1 MRISDWSSD
10 VCSSDLVAPAAA
22 VEQRFE
28 IAGQLAGGVLRRAH
42 HLVDMEVL
50 LEEISQGRV
59 SAGIDVLERAAQLAP
74 HRLAAQRRAALAHAF
89 GGLAQVVP
97 LPARQRGR
105 SEEHT
110 TELQS
115 LMPHTYAVLC

>member
-1 MRISDWSSD
+1 MLEAR
-10 VCSSDLVAPAAA
+10 VAPAAA

-59 SAGIDVLERAAQLAP
+59 SAGIDVLERSAQLP
-74 HRLAAQRRAALAHAF
+74 PNPLAAQRRAALAHAF
-89 GGLAQVVP
+89 GRRRADATRAGHECVRTCRDSCVP
-97 LPARQRGR
+97 
-105 SEEHT
+105 
-110 TELQS
+110 
-115 LMPHTYAVLC
+115 